1 MTAAG
6 LDDVLFE
13 DADDFRARAVVMP
26 PGKRVNN
33 PFTLVQAS
41 VSERYSGS
49 ALVIAGACW
58 ASMSPC
64 RMLPSECLEQA
75 LEAL

>member
-13 DADDFRARAVVMP
+13 DADDFRASAVVMP

-41 VSERYSGS
+41 VIG
-49 ALVIAGACW
+49 ALFRIGIGDCW
-58 ASMSPC
+58 
-64 RMLPSECLEQA
+64 RMLGEYEPLSDA
-75 LEAL
+75 AKRVS

>member
-13 DADDFRARAVVMP
+13 DADDFRASAVVMP

-41 VSERYSGS
+41 VIG
-49 ALVIAGACW
+49 ALFRIGIGDC
-58 ASMSPC
+58 
-64 RMLPSECLEQA
+64 
-75 LEAL
+75 